1 LAQLL
6 RFLTSESLVT
16 EISDVPGGSWIM
28 GIGDYLSKRQ
38 KLTISLGSL
47 GLVLAV
53 VLWGYSELVESAGPL
68 AGFVTVVLC
77 PPSLLS
83 IPLIDVGVGTSD
95 YRIMSTVFTFM
106 NAALYA
112 AIGSLIGKSRWQP
125 DE

>member
-1 LAQLL
+1 LL
-6 RFLTSESLVT
+6 RILTSESLII
-16 EISDVPGGSWIM
+16 EIGNVPGGSWTM
-28 GIGDYLSKRQ
+28 GIGDYLNKRQ

-53 VLWGYSELVESAGPL
+53 VLWGYSELVKSAGPL
-68 AGFVTVVLC
+68 AGLVTVILC

-83 IPLIDVGVGTSD
+83 IPLIDVEVGTSG
-95 YRIMSTVFTFM
+95 YRIMWTVFTFM

-112 AIGSLIGKSRWQP
+112 VIGSLIGKSRWQP